1 MAYKKTELS
10 NTVGITQSSKVK
22 VTVTEQVHEKDKCY
36 IINVVLSMHLV
47 QDLFYKWRNGDS
59 HIFKNTEL
67 LIAKPAPVLLTV
79 SPSLFPPDYL
89 YSLSSMNSKTFK
101 KYFEGHHRVTKVLFC
116 QAH

>member
-1 MAYKKTELS
+1 MAYKKPELN

-47 QDLFYKWRNGDS
+47 QDLFYKWGNGDS
-59 HIFKNTEL
+59 DIFKNTEL

-89 YSLSSMNSKTFK
+89 YLSSMNSKTFK
-101 KYFEGHHRVTKVLFC
+101 KYFGGHHRVTKVLFC